1 MENDND
7 GFREVNESDNA
18 KSAIC
23 KKVNGSGVEENVH
36 GDEVKV
42 SVVDDEKVNAMNGVG
57 KVNEN
62 AHDENAYDV

>member
-1 MENDND
+1 VTENDND

-23 KKVNGSGVEENVH
+23 KEVNGS

-42 SVVDDEKVNAMNGVG
+42 NVLDDEKVNEMNGVE
-57 KVNEN
+57 KVSEN
-62 AHDENAYDV
+62 AHDENAYGV

>member
-23 KKVNGSGVEENVH
+23 TKVNGSGVEENGS

-42 SVVDDEKVNAMNGVG
+42 NVLDDEKVNEMNGVE
-57 KVNEN
+57 KVSEN